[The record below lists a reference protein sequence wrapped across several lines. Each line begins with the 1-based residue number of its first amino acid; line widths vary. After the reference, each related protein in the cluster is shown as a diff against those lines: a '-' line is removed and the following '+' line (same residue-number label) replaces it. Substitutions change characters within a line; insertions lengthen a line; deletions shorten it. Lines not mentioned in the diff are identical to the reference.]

1 MLSTVIKSALAIGI
15 LAYAASQWAYSEAD
29 RIALAKLTAESAS
42 RFDPPTTGSIM
53 HSAQSPRIDP
63 CNGEPIR

>member
-1 MLSTVIKSALAIGI
+1 MLSTIIKASLAIGI

-53 HSAQSPRIDP
+53 QAAQSTRIDP
-63 CNGEPIR
+63 CNGQPIR